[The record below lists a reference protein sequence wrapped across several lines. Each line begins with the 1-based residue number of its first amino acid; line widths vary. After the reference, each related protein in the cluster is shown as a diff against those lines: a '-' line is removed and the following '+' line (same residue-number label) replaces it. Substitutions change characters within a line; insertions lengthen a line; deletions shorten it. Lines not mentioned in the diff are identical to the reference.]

1 MSNRR
6 EALRKIA
13 QGTLAAVERGHYTHA
28 GARVDLWSAVV
39 AGKQG
44 TEFFAP
50 DEFAGWAV
58 HGAPA
63 APATAGAGGVPDI
76 AILEISS
83 IDGIHLLSP
92 PADTDDAEA
101 DDAPR
106 IGVLNFASATK
117 PGGGFLTGAQAQE
130 ESLARSSTLYPSLMT
145 PTAQRFY
152 ALHKRDKKGG
162 YYTSAQV
169 LSPSVLFMRDD
180 AGGWTAPARADVLT
194 CAAVNAGVAR
204 KTLFGTVGG
213 ASEEGR
219 IARAMRE
226 RMARALAALERA
238 QTRRAVLGAF
248 GTGVFQNDV
257 RTVAHI
263 WAELLGAPGARFA
276 GSFERVVFAI
286 IGRKTFDEF
295 REAFEARQAELAV
308 EAAAG
313 ALITTAA
320 PPEAEG
326 AATPAAPAKPTAKN
340 TDTG

>member
-6 EALRKIA
+6 DALRKIA

-50 DEFAGWAV
+50 DEFAGWA

-63 APATAGAGGVPDI
+63 APATAGTGGVPDI

-92 PADTDDAEA
+92 PADADDA

-130 ESLARSSTLYPSLMT
+130 ESLARSSTLYASLMT
-145 PTAQRFY
+145 PAAQRFY

-169 LSPSVLFMRDD
+169 LSPGVLFMRDD
-180 AGGWTAPARADVLT
+180 AGGWTRPARADVLT

-257 RTVAHI
+257 RTVARL

-276 GSFERVVFAI
+276 RSFERVVFAI
-286 IGRKTFDEF
+286 IGRKTFEDF

-313 ALITTAA
+313 ALINTTTA